1 MSELPSTNAT
11 HNTNDAHNAEIP
23 HTETTHANISDYK
36 SAYHTLKTNAERLQ
50 SREDIDIDELVE
62 MVEESLLAYNFC
74 QARIQAVETA
84 LNQAFG
90 DDELIER

>member
-1 MSELPSTNAT
+1 MSEISDAKISNA
-11 HNTNDAHNAEIP
+11 NV
-23 HTETTHANISDYK
+23 SDYK

-50 SREDIDIDELVE
+50 SREEIDIDELVE

-90 DDELIER
+90 DDELVER